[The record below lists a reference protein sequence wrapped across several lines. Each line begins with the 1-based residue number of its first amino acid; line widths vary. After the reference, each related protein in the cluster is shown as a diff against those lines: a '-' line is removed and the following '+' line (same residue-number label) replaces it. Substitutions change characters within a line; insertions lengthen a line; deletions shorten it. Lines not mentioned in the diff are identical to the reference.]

1 MFQYED
7 QLMEENHNAII
18 ALRQNAQKAINSRLS
33 NLRIRS
39 MKASEFDIM
48 DQHSVN
54 EVVFVNRDGE
64 IELWKGSVKL

>member
-39 MKASEFDIM
+39 MKSSEFDIM
-48 DQHSVN
+48 EQHSVN

>member
-1 MFQYED
+1 MFQYEE
-7 QLMEENHNAII
+7 QLMKELHDAIT
-18 ALRQNAQKAINSRLS
+18 ATSHNAQKAINSRLS

-39 MKASEFDIM
+39 MKASEFDAM
-48 DQHSVN
+48 EQHCVN